1 MVIDRKKIEKRIVV
15 VEEDIKKVQQQ
26 IADLDNQK
34 SEATKLLY
42 ALDGARQQCITFLEE
57 LNNDGQASGQSD
69 VSQEDE
75 DEAAAVAFGS

>member
-69 VSQEDE
+69 VSQEE
-75 DEAAAVAFGS
+75 EATSVALS